1 MELYQRRITSTI
13 QAQWQSRSSAG
24 GGLLYEVPWGD
35 INQMKPNMSHEVLA
49 GILLRKT
56 LILLYKWKN
65 LVFKLLEASWRMLGR
80 AIIICIGQS
89 PFATQNA

>member
-49 GILLRKT
+49 GIFAPQYTNFT
-56 LILLYKWKN
+56 LQME
-65 LVFKLLEASWRMLGR
+65 KLGFQASWTFLKNVR
-80 AIIICIGQS
+80 
-89 PFATQNA
+89 